1 MLYSQ
6 YTKNRSKKNWE
17 KFRKQ
22 RNLVT
27 KIKRQSMKVYFLER
41 CSGGSKSSEFW
52 KTVKP
57 FFSKKGN
64 CGEQKIVL
72 FENDKI
78 VNNPNEVSNH
88 FNILFSTI
96 ADTIGID
103 AVYNSSN
110 HPSIKEILN
119 NREQVPD
126 FEFNKVTNENVDKI
140 LIKIN
145 INKATGAD
153 GIPAKIVKN
162 CKSCIALQLTALV
175 NLSIENNCFPDKLKE
190 AQVTPIFKKRDPL
203 MKTNYRPVSVL
214 PIFSKIFEKVYEI
227 QLSEYFDK
235 IFNPFL
241 CAFRRGCQTTL
252 LGLLE
257 YWREAL
263 DQNQYIA
270 AVLMDLSKAFDC
282 LPHNIL
288 LDKLSV
294 YGVSPHSVA
303 LLESYLSNRK
313 QKKSTMFSVVGLT
326 SIKAYRR
333 VLF

>member
-6 YTKNRSKKNWE
+6 YTKNRSNKNWE

-57 FFSKKGN
+57 FFSKMGN

-88 FNILFSTI
+88 FNIFFSTI
-96 ADTIGID
+96 ADKIGID

-153 GIPAKIVKN
+153 GIPAKIVN
-162 CKSCIALQLTALV
+162 
-175 NLSIENNCFPDKLKE
+175 
-190 AQVTPIFKKRDPL
+190 
-203 MKTNYRPVSVL
+203 
-214 PIFSKIFEKVYEI
+214 
-227 QLSEYFDK
+227 
-235 IFNPFL
+235 
-241 CAFRRGCQTTL
+241 
-252 LGLLE
+252 
-257 YWREAL
+257 
-263 DQNQYIA
+263 
-270 AVLMDLSKAFDC
+270 
-282 LPHNIL
+282 
-288 LDKLSV
+288 
-294 YGVSPHSVA
+294 
-303 LLESYLSNRK
+303 
-313 QKKSTMFSVVGLT
+313 
-326 SIKAYRR
+326 R
-333 VLF
+333 VLHFSLLLL